1 MGVQAKRLFAAV
13 ASAMH
18 VHADRVVSRHSR
30 QSGFEV
36 LPEPS
41 GVGRLVDHTVCQI
54 TPSVTGHE
62 RKMMENRERV
72 NECSGSRCCSA
83 DVELR
88 STLADLRTAEAAVR
102 DEPYE
107 RLPALAGSLAIAA
120 HRMELIHERGER
132 LEKALSYAM
141 TAERTNTDDWMRGL
155 ADAINRVLV
164 ADGDHQ
170 RCVYNG
176 DRLLLRSIRQVMSP

>member
-1 MGVQAKRLFAAV
+1 MRSTGRIRKKSMTREEVQPTETTPNNEAAAAPC
-13 ASAMH
+13 AS
-18 VHADRVVSRHSR
+18 R
-30 QSGFEV
+30 
-36 LPEPS
+36 
-41 GVGRLVDHTVCQI
+41 
-54 TPSVTGHE
+54 
-62 RKMMENRERV
+62 
-72 NECSGSRCCSA
+72 CSA

-88 STLADLRTAEAAVR
+88 STLADLRTAEAALR

-107 RLPALAGSLAIAA
+107 RQPALAGSLAIAA
-120 HRMELIHERGER
+120 YRIELIHERGER

-155 ADAINRVLV
+155 ADEINNVLV

-176 DRLLLRSIRQVMSP
+176 DRLLLRSIRQVTSP